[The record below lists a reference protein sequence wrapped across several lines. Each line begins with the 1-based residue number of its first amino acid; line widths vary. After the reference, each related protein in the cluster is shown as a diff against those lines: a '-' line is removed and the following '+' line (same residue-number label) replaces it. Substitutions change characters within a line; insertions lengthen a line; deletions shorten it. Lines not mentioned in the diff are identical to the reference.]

1 MAMRHRQSLGIGSC
15 WCKMLKSCS
24 CLYLTLLLSIDA
36 SNSLWGKQSMLPKE
50 KLLLVILD
58 GVGHRASNIGN
69 AVTGAPTPWIDYLA
83 QHGLFT
89 TLKAHGKWIGMPEQD
104 DFGNSEV
111 GHNTIGAGRVFDQGA
126 KVVQQAIANGE
137 IFRRSIWRDAVAR
150 VIANNSTLH
159 FLGLLSDGNVHAHQA
174 HLHAMIS
181 QAKIEGVQRV
191 RVHALLDGRDV
202 DVKSAERYLG
212 HLLVHMQQ
220 LRSADFDVEIAS
232 CGGRMSITMD
242 RYQANWEMVK
252 RGWDL
257 HVLGKGRIFSSVQ
270 EGIASIRTEHGD
282 DDQFLPP
289 FAIDVPHRTVEDGDT
304 VIMFNFRGDRAI
316 EVTEAFTT
324 ETFTKFDREKTP
336 DIYYAGMTEYD
347 PDRRLPKNFLVAPQ
361 KIDSPLTEYLLPYRV
376 RQFACSE
383 SQKFGHVTYFW
394 NGNRSGYFD
403 RSLEEYLE
411 VDSDKDLR
419 FDNSPWM
426 KALEITDATIERI
439 ENGMFDFGRIN
450 FANGDMVGHTG
461 NYQAAII
468 AVAVVDMMIGRL
480 IKSCRRHQVNLIVTA
495 DHGNCDEMLTTDN
508 NPKTSHSLSE
518 VPFYFFSPHDQSR
531 YQLISVVNP
540 TLANIA
546 NSVLQV
552 IGLPINDDYHQS
564 LLLRQ

>member
-1 MAMRHRQSLGIGSC
+1 MIKNVNTPSC
-15 WCKMLKSCS
+15 F
-24 CLYLTLLLSIDA
+24 YLTLLLFTVT
-36 SNSLWGKQSMLPKE
+36 SNSLWGKQLPKE

-58 GVGHRASNIGN
+58 GVGHRPSIIGN

-89 TLKAHGKWIGMPEQD
+89 TLKAHGRWIGMPEQD
-104 DFGNSEV
+104 DLGNSEV

-181 QAKIEGVQRV
+181 QAKIEGVRRV

-220 LRSADFDVEIAS
+220 LRSSDFDVEIAS

-252 RGWDL
+252 RGWEL
-257 HVLGKGRIFSSVQ
+257 HVLGKGRTFSSVQ
-270 EGIASIRTEHGD
+270 EGIASVRAEHGD

-316 EVTEAFTT
+316 EVTEAFTA
-324 ETFTKFDREKTP
+324 ETFTKFDREKSP

-403 RSLEEYLE
+403 RTLEEYLE
-411 VDSDKDLR
+411 IDSDKDLR

-439 ENGMFDFGRIN
+439 ENGRFDFGRIN

-480 IKSCRRHQVNLIVTA
+480 IKSCRRHKVNLMVTA

-518 VPFYFFSPHDQSR
+518 VPFYFFSPYDQNC
-531 YQLISVVNP
+531 YQLTPVVNP

-546 NSVLQV
+546 NSILQV